1 MARHGTAVAVYMSTH
16 HAAEGEAGLGG
27 GVRLHDGHAT
37 LPLDEDGPRWQ
48 RHTGNTTTASAA
60 TTAATGTEK
69 GTAATAAATAEPCS
83 AVLLRV
89 KRLGLAWHS
98 RRLAPKTRVRVQ
110 SRPSAGGK
118 QETNISRKN
127 IRSPRALILT

>member
-1 MARHGTAVAVYMSTH
+1 MYRAHAARWYGCGSLHVNTY
-16 HAAEGEAGLGG
+16 AAEGEAGLGG

-69 GTAATAAATAEPCS
+69 GTAATAAATAEPC

-89 KRLGLAWHS
+89 KRH
-98 RRLAPKTRVRVQ
+98 V
-110 SRPSAGGK
+110 
-118 QETNISRKN
+118 
-127 IRSPRALILT
+127 